1 MNKNRE
7 SGVAVSS
14 PTLSNFSNLPL
25 AAERF
30 REILTAWSE
39 RIRSAARGIL
49 LKPLSHFPN
58 CRMLNAFAT
67 PTATATYQP
76 TLLEAIAP
84 RLKFYHVEKFDRS
97 DMVALA
103 EGVACMN
110 DEKSIRYYI
119 LNGRYTPVKKHPA
132 TCDYRKNKDGRTR
145 TLTMEKPL
153 RWSPSGHGE
162 SKPSCGY
169 VSQISTCPDAHCIR
183 TIRHHCWNP
192 ACPTCFMDNASRRAS
207 EMRQRKSA
215 FDQFR
220 EIEASGS
227 DECGGTWQHVTI
239 SPPQD
244 FARKIMGSEEGYNLL
259 LGWCRDIAESLGY
272 VAGVQIFHPWREDGE
287 DPFNNAPITGNTG
300 DPLNWR
306 NDPHFHL
313 LAFGP
318 DVTSLT
324 SANYRNS
331 SGWLVHVIQS
341 DIDDAAFLGCAEYIL
356 SHVGI
361 GQPDGDR
368 RKAVRSFRY
377 FGGLSTSKLSK
388 IYTVKESESVLC
400 PECESN
406 LYPYP
411 EILMENGELAVLP
424 VQQKIRTDWYVP
436 RSARSNVVGL
446 LQHHRDD
453 ARAFLDDLV
462 EQGVAV
468 TVVTNPKP
476 PTIISRDAGSS
487 TPPPTVPRASFL
499 GTAHGS
505 DGGGGK
511 SRTPNLRKNNRIR

>member
-1 MNKNRE
+1 MKKNRE

-30 REILTAWSE
+30 REILTARSE

-49 LKPLSHFPN
+49 LKPLSHFPI
-58 CRMLNAFAT
+58 CRMLNVFAT

-110 DEKSIRYYI
+110 DEKPIRRFV
-119 LNGRYTPVKKHPA
+119 LRGVNEPVKKHPA
-132 TCDYRKNKDGRTR
+132 TCDYRRNKDGRVR
-145 TLTMEKPL
+145 SIALKNSL
-153 RWSPSGHGE
+153 HWSPSGHGK

-169 VSQISTCPDAHCIR
+169 VSQISTCVNAHCLR
-183 TIRHHCWNP
+183 AVRHHCWGP
-192 ACPTCFMDNASRRAS
+192 SCPICFMDNASRRAS
-207 EMRQRKSA
+207 EIKQRKSA

-220 EIEASGS
+220 ERGCAGGS
-227 DECGGTWQHVTI
+227 DECGTWQHVVF
-239 SPPQD
+239 SPPQELS
-244 FARKIMGSEEGYNLL
+244 KNIIGSEEGYNLL
-259 LGWCRDIAESLGY
+259 LEWCRDMAESLGY
-272 VAGVQIFHPWREDGE
+272 TAGVQFFHPWRQDGE
-287 DPFNNAPITGNTG
+287 DLSENAILTGNTG
-300 DPLNWR
+300 DSLHWR
-306 NDPHFHL
+306 VAPHFHL

-318 DVTSLT
+318 DVTGLT
-324 SANYRNS
+324 KANFEN
-331 SGWLVHVIQS
+331 SGWVVKVIQS
-341 DIDDAAFLGCAEYIL
+341 DLDDVAFMGCAEYIL

-368 RKAVRSFRY
+368 RKAVRTFRL
-377 FGGLSTSKLSK
+377 FGGLSTSRLSK
-388 IYTVKESESVLC
+388 VYSVKESEEVLC

-411 EILMENGELAVLP
+411 DVLMQNGELAVLP

-476 PTIISRDAGSS
+476 PPIISRDAGSS